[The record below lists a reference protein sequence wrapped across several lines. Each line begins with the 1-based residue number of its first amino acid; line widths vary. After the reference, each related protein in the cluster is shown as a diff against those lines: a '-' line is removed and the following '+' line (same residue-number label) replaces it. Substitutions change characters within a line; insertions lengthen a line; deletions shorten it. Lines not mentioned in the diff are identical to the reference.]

1 MPFNI
6 NLGSIKGGKL
16 MNRAFNKTLSKI
28 EEFVLSYS
36 VIIMAILLIVNVIM
50 RTLFNKSLTFSEEI
64 GQALLVIISFFGIA
78 YCGKKGR
85 HITMSIVFDMV
96 DNKKKKLFM
105 YVISLLSAIA
115 MLFITYLGFKY
126 VLSTRSLGRVTPAL
140 QIPIHFIYAFVP
152 LGLLLGAIEYFTTFI
167 LNIKHRDLLYLTSE
181 ISIPIDKEINA
192 DLNSLI
198 DILEEENDEEEM

>member
-1 MPFNI
+1 
-6 NLGSIKGGKL
+6 

-50 RTLFNKSLTFSEEI
+50 RTLFNKSLTFSEEV

-140 QIPIHFIYAFVP
+140 QIPIYFIYAFVP

-167 LNIKHRDLLYLTSE
+167 LNVKNKDLLYLTSE
-181 ISIPIDKEINA
+181 ISIPIDKEITA